1 MILNKKIKNQKLKLL
16 KFIIIDIKLKICYN
30 IQNSWRLKIMN
41 FLNEIEKE
49 LLKINEILRK
59 LYIKCEDKQLVLKLH
74 EKLIEVLD
82 KIRNQQFKK

>member
-1 MILNKKIKNQKLKLL
+1 
-16 KFIIIDIKLKICYN
+16 
-30 IQNSWRLKIMN
+30 MN